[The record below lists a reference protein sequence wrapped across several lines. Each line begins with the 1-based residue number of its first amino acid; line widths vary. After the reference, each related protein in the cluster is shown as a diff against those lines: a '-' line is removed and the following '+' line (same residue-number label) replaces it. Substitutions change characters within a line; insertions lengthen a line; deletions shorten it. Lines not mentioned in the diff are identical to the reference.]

1 MRADVIRRTLGAALA
16 AAAALAAGASTQSGP
31 ASCDRALP
39 PLRTVRGMSVG
50 PSSCVMQERPV
61 TENGRTFTRIDVGL
75 NGTVDGYLAKV
86 GDYKEYL
93 TNAPDLVF
101 PQTWGPRE
109 IFFGVASYERDKG
122 AAMTLL
128 LPARDAWNKKAFVMV
143 HGRGVSFKEGSLKP
157 WDRNA
162 DPVHPAADL
171 DKYDLLLVS
180 KGYAVVK
187 TRRTTT
193 EKLGEITTKLEDGS
207 TVDYAAFNDTA
218 HYIIDFAGVAR
229 AMIAERLGSA
239 PVRTYYY
246 GHSAGARIGH
256 TLNYEAGL
264 NTTRDGTRAFDGLL
278 NDDPAAGTWYPVI
291 MKDGK
296 DVLFANEK
304 DKASFVPM
312 IDVAHQMYNNIWEPQ
327 HPAWMSSSYLENK
340 RNNAKILRDKG
351 IANYRMYEVRGISH
365 SGGENLP
372 DGKRGPIE
380 ILDLSKMMDRFI
392 DLLDAWVDR
401 GVAPPP
407 TRSDWPELGGGRA
420 GAVERPALAFPEVA
434 CPLGVYYNYP
444 ETTSATTAFAA
455 FTGEGIEPLNAKK
468 VFVDMNRNGVW
479 DYRETATEAWHRLG
493 LLPPAETLTR
503 ERYTACVERA
513 AASLRQ
519 DGFFSEATAAWYAA
533 KARTAE
539 LHATRPKPIQ

>member
-1 MRADVIRRTLGAALA
+1 
-16 AAAALAAGASTQSGP
+16 
-31 ASCDRALP
+31 
-39 PLRTVRGMSVG
+39 
-50 PSSCVMQERPV
+50 MQERTV
-61 TENGRTFTRIDVGL
+61 TDDGKTFTRIDVGL

-86 GDYKEYL
+86 GDYKEYFS
-93 TNAPDLVF
+93 NAPDLVF
-101 PQTWGPRE
+101 LQTWGPRE
-109 IFFGVASYERDKG
+109 IFFGVATYERDKG

-128 LPARDAWNKKAFVMV
+128 LPARSAWNKKVFVMV
-143 HGRGVSFKEGSLKP
+143 HGRGVSMKEGNLKP
-157 WDRNA
+157 WDRNFDA
-162 DPVHPAADL
+162 AHPAADL
-171 DKYDLLLVS
+171 DKYDMLLLS

-187 TRRTTT
+187 THRTTT
-193 EKLGEITTKLEDGS
+193 EGLGEITTKLEDGS

-218 HYIIDFAGVAR
+218 HYVTDFTGVAET
-229 AMIAERLGSA
+229 MITERLGGA
-239 PVRTYYY
+239 PARTYFY

-256 TLNYEAGL
+256 TLNYQAGL
-264 NTTRDGTRAFDGLL
+264 NVGRNGKRIFDGLL

-296 DVLFANEK
+296 DVLFTSAA

-312 IDVAHQMYNNIWEPQ
+312 IDVAHQMYNNIWPPK
-327 HPAWMSSSYLENK
+327 HPAWMSNSYLENK
-340 RNNAKILRDKG
+340 RNNARILRDKG
-351 IANYRMYEVRGISH
+351 ITNYRMYEVRGISH

-380 ILDLSKMMDRFI
+380 ILDLSKMMDRFV

-401 GVAPPP
+401 GAAPPA
-407 TRSDWPELGGGRA
+407 TRSDWPELGGGRD

-455 FTGEGIEPLNAKK
+455 FTGEGIEPLNEKK

-503 ERYTACVERA
+503 ERYTACIERA
-513 AASLRQ
+513 AGALRA
-519 DGFFSEATAAWYAA
+519 DGFFSDATAAWYVARA
-533 KARTAE
+533 KTAE
-539 LHATRPKPIQ
+539 LHATRSKAIQ